1 MRFLPSRL
9 HGVIDYLWGVALL
22 ATPWL
27 FGFADVAA
35 AKWLA
40 VVFGLGAILYSAVTD
55 YELGLVRILP
65 MVLHLGL
72 DGAGRALLVAS
83 PWLFGFADR
92 VRRPHLAFGL
102 FAVAASLVTRTRP
115 EEGALL
121 PTRAPVRRALA
132 RPKREVALP
141 PPAQPS

>member
-22 ATPWL
+22 ASPWL
-27 FGFADVAA
+27 FGFADVTA
-35 AKWLA
+35 AKWIA
-40 VVFGLGAILYSAVTD
+40 VVFGVGAILYSAVTD

-72 DGAGRALLVAS
+72 DGLAGALLAAS

-92 VRRPHLAFGL
+92 VFWPHLAFGL
-102 FAVAASLVTRTRP
+102 FSVVASLITLTDVMQ
-115 EEGALL
+115 
-121 PTRAPVRRALA
+121 PTGRQAA
-132 RPKREVALP
+132 
-141 PPAQPS
+141 